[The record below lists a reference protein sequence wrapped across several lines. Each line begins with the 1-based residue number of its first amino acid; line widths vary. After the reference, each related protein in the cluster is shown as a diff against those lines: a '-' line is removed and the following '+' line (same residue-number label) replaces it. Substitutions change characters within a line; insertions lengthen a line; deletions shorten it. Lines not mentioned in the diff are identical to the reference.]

1 MSSNAGVVNSQD
13 VFAAPGVP
21 ISVVAAGGGGALPA
35 NPQVSTLSALGLSN
49 ISSINGAPYVGAG
62 GVPANL
68 VLSSLSTLALN
79 SISSINGVPY
89 TGSGGVPAN
98 LGVSSL
104 VVNGDTVTVLGNA
117 GAPTQGR
124 AILAG
129 SDSGFSLT
137 GFNNANTETSFI
149 NTDNTGGSNRII
161 MSVAEGGNTCQVI
174 LNANTGV
181 NISSLT
187 VSSINGGEVGT
198 GTRAVGSFNLI
209 IPSFSTPTN
218 AGVYP
223 INAPLVEFSTVV
235 GRSYV
240 LDFTAGVVPIQPS
253 VDPATIPLN
262 NELSFGVVSGSTA
275 IASDTFQTQMVY
287 NVSRG
292 IRSTFTT
299 TNSVSFIAGDTGS
312 RLNFGY
318 LSDDSVNFNFT
329 NSTIVSSLTRVLVT
343 DLGVI

>member
-21 ISVVAAGGGGALPA
+21 ISVVGAGGGGALPA
-35 NPQVSTLSALGLSN
+35 NGEFSTLSVFGLSN
-49 ISSINGAPYVGAG
+49 VSSINGVAYSAG

-68 VLSSLSTLALN
+68 VLSSLSTLALAN
-79 SISSINGVPY
+79 VSSINGVAY
-89 TGSGGVPAN
+89 TGAGSVPAN

-104 VVNGDTVTVLGNA
+104 VVNAGDLTVLNNA

-124 AILAG
+124 AILDG
-129 SDSGFSLT
+129 T
-137 GFNNANTETSFI
+137 GFGFALVGYNDADDETTFI
-149 NTDNTGGSNRII
+149 QS
-161 MSVAEGGNTCQVI
+161 SESGGNQELVFSVGSGPASRMT
-174 LNANTGV
+174 LNQTTGL
-181 NISSLT
+181 NISTLN
-187 VSSINGGEVGT
+187 VSSINGGEVGS
-198 GTRAVGSFNLI
+198 GTRALGAFNLGI
-209 IPSFSTPTN
+209 SSFSTTQN
-218 AGVYP
+218 GGVFP
-223 INAPLVEFSTVV
+223 INTPLLQFSTVV

-240 LDFTAGVVPIQPS
+240 LDFTAAVVPTQPT

-262 NELSFGVVSGSTA
+262 NELSFGIVSGATA
-275 IASDTFQTQMVY
+275 ISSDTFQTQMVY
-287 NVSRG
+287 NVARG

-318 LSDDSVNFNFT
+318 LSSDAVDFNFT
-329 NSTIVSSLTRVLVT
+329 NTTTVSSLTRVLIT